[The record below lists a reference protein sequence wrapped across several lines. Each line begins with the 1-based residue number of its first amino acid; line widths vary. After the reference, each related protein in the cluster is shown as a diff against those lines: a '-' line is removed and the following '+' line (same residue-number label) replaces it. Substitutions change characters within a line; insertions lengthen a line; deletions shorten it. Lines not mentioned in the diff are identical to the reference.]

1 MPRPRTQE
9 PRDQQL
15 LLRLTARQLKVLE
28 SVAHLERTKPN
39 AYAHQVLVEHLAS
52 MANNTRVQAD
62 LTNRASYDADAVAAS
77 PLRERGEGAAKV
89 AVEGNRSGRKQN
101 TS

>member
-1 MPRPRTQE
+1 MPRPKADE

-15 LLRLTARQLKVLE
+15 LLRMTVQQVRVLE
-28 SVAHLERTKPN
+28 SVAHLEHTKPN

-52 MANNTRVQAD
+52 MAKNPRVEAD
-62 LTNRASYDADAVAAS
+62 LANRAAYDADTAS
-77 PLRERGEGAAKV
+77 TAQLGG
-89 AVEGNRSGRKQN
+89 GRSLGKARASKKSVRKRR